1 MPDAGRG
8 WFGGGMGKIAVVT
21 GGTSGIGKEIA
32 RGLARAGFLVGIVCR
47 NELRAAAT
55 VDELVRD
62 VPGARVETFLGD
74 LSVRMDVERVA
85 ASLEERFDRLDV
97 LVDNAGVHLLRAKV
111 SADGYDR
118 MIATNHLGP
127 FLLTNRLLGL
137 LEKGAPSRV
146 VVVASEAHRQADRF
160 EVERLAEPGSYGPAG
175 SVRVY
180 GRSKLLNILFAQELA
195 RRMEGSGVA
204 VNAVC
209 PGVVATGL
217 LRDVPGTGRAG
228 ALLSRTPFM
237 RTPAQ
242 GARLAL
248 KVALDEEFEARSGGF
263 HSSTPGAG
271 LLPTVGALKD
281 RELQR
286 AVWDCSA
293 RLVGLPS
300 L

>member
-1 MPDAGRG
+1 MQDR
-8 WFGGGMGKIAVVT
+8 IAVVT

-47 NELRAAAT
+47 NEMRAAAT
-55 VDELVRD
+55 VEELTRD
-62 VPGARVETFLGD
+62 VPGARVETFLAD
-74 LSVRMDVERVA
+74 LSVQVDVRRVA

-97 LVDNAGVHLLRAKV
+97 LVNNAAVHLLRAEV

-127 FLLTNRLLGL
+127 FLLTNLLLGL

-146 VVVASEAHRQADRF
+146 VVVASEAHRHSGRLDAERF
-160 EVERLAEPGSYGPAG
+160 AEPGSYGAAKAH
-175 SVRVY
+175 RVY
-180 GRSKLLNILFAQELA
+180 ARSKLLNILFAQELA

-209 PGVVATGL
+209 PGLVATELG
-217 LRDVPGTGRAG
+217 RDVRGSERIGS
-228 ALLSRTPFM
+228 LLSRTPLL
-237 RTPAQ
+237 RTPEQ
-242 GARLAL
+242 GARIALRLAL
-248 KVALDEEFEARSGGF
+248 DDGFGSGGF

-271 LLPTVGALKD
+271 RLPAVRALKD
-281 RELQR
+281 PELRR
-286 AVWDCSA
+286 AVWERSG
-293 RLVGLPS
+293 RLVGLPA

>member
-1 MPDAGRG
+1 MGR
-8 WFGGGMGKIAVVT
+8 IAVVT
-21 GGTSGIGKEIA
+21 GGTSGIGKEVA

-47 NELRAAAT
+47 NEMRAAAT
-55 VDELVRD
+55 VEELARD

-74 LSVRMDVERVA
+74 LSVQMDVRRVA

-127 FLLTNRLLGL
+127 FLLTNLLLGP

-146 VVVASEAHRQADRF
+146 VIVASEAHRQADRF
-160 EVERLAEPGSYGPAG
+160 AVERLAEPGSYGPAE
-175 SVRVY
+175 SMRVY

-195 RRMEGSGVA
+195 RRMEGSGVT
-204 VNAVC
+204 VNAMC

-217 LRDVPGTGRAG
+217 LRDVPGSGRVG
-228 ALLSRTPFM
+228 ALLARTPLM

-242 GARLAL
+242 GARMAL
-248 KVALDEEFEARSGGF
+248 RLALDEEFEGRSGGF
-263 HSSTPGAG
+263 YSSTPGAG
-271 LLPTVGALKD
+271 LLPKAGRLKD
-281 RELQR
+281 PELQR
-286 AVWDCSA
+286 AVWDRSA
-293 RLVGLPS
+293 RLVGLPA

>member
-1 MPDAGRG
+1 
-8 WFGGGMGKIAVVT
+8 MGKVAVVT

-55 VDELVRD
+55 VEELARD

-74 LSVRMDVERVA
+74 LSVQMDVRRVA
-85 ASLEERFDRLDV
+85 ASLEERFDHLDV

-127 FLLTNRLLGL
+127 FLLTNLLLGL

-146 VVVASEAHRQADRF
+146 VIVASEAHRQADRVD
-160 EVERLAEPGSYGPAG
+160 VERLAEPGSYGAVE
-175 SVRVY
+175 SLRVY

-195 RRMEGSGVA
+195 RRMEGSGVT

-217 LRDVPGTGRAG
+217 LRDVPGSGRVG
-228 ALLSRTPFM
+228 ALLAHTPFM
-237 RTPAQ
+237 RTPVQ

-248 KVALDEEFEARSGGF
+248 RLALDEEFEGKSGGF
-263 HSSTPGAG
+263 YSSTPGAG
-271 LLPTVGALKD
+271 LLPKVDALKD
-281 RELQR
+281 LELQR
-286 AVWDCSA
+286 AVWESSA
-293 RLVGLPS
+293 RLVGLPA

>member
-1 MPDAGRG
+1 M
-8 WFGGGMGKIAVVT
+8 VT

-32 RGLARAGFLVGIVCR
+32 RGLARAGFLVGIVAR

-55 VDELVRD
+55 VEELARD

-74 LSVRMDVERVA
+74 LSVQLDVRRVA
-85 ASLEERFDRLDV
+85 ASLAERFDRLDV
-97 LVDNAGVHLLRAKV
+97 LVDNAGAHLLRAKV

-127 FLLTNRLLGL
+127 FLLTNLLLGL

-146 VVVASEAHRQADRF
+146 VIVASEAHRRAGRLD
-160 EVERLAEPGSYGPAG
+160 VERLAEPGSYGPRE
-175 SVRVY
+175 SLRVY
-180 GRSKLLNILFAQELA
+180 GRSKLLNILFARELA

-209 PGVVATGL
+209 PGAVATGL
-217 LRDVPGTGRAG
+217 LRDMPGIGRFG
-228 ALLSRTPFM
+228 ALLAHTPFL

-242 GARLAL
+242 GARPVLRL
-248 KVALDEEFEARSGGF
+248 ALDEEFEGKSGGF
-263 HSSTPGAG
+263 YSSTPGAG
-271 LLPTVGALKD
+271 LLPEVGALKD
-281 RELQR
+281 GELQR
-286 AVWDCSA
+286 AVWRCSS
-293 RLVGLPS
+293 RLVGLPA

>member
-1 MPDAGRG
+1 MA
-8 WFGGGMGKIAVVT
+8 KIAVVT

-32 RGLARAGFLVGIVCR
+32 RGLARAGYLVAIVCR

-55 VDELVRD
+55 VDELARD
-62 VPGARVETFLGD
+62 VPGAQVETFLGD
-74 LSVRMDVERVA
+74 LSVQLDVRRVA

-127 FLLTNRLLGL
+127 FLLTNLLLGL

-160 EVERLAEPGSYGPAG
+160 EVERLAEPGFYGPAG
-175 SVRVY
+175 AARVY

-195 RRMEGSGVA
+195 RRMEGSGVT
-204 VNAVC
+204 VNAMC
-209 PGVVATGL
+209 PGAVATGL
-217 LRDVPGTGRAG
+217 FREVPGAGRVG
-228 ALLSRTPFM
+228 ALLARTPFM
-237 RTPAQ
+237 RTSAQ
-242 GARLAL
+242 GARMAL
-248 KVALDEEFEARSGGF
+248 RLALDEEFEGRSGGF

-271 LLPTVGALKD
+271 LLPKAGPLKNPG
-281 RELQR
+281 LQR
-286 AVWDCSA
+286 AIWEHSA
-293 RLVGLPS
+293 HLVGLPA

>member
-1 MPDAGRG
+1 MGR
-8 WFGGGMGKIAVVT
+8 IAIVT

-32 RGLARAGFLVGIVCR
+32 RGLVRAGFLVGIVCR

-55 VDELVRD
+55 VEELTRD

-74 LSVRMDVERVA
+74 LSVQMDVRRVA
-85 ASLEERFDRLDV
+85 ASLEERFERLDV

-127 FLLTNRLLGL
+127 FLLTNLLLGL

-146 VVVASEAHRQADRF
+146 VIVASEAHRQAGRF
-160 EVERLAEPGSYGPAG
+160 EAERLAEPGSYGPLE
-175 SVRVY
+175 SMRVY

-195 RRMEGSGVA
+195 RRMEGSGVS

-209 PGVVATGL
+209 PGAVATGL
-217 LRDVPGTGRAG
+217 FRDVPGGGRVS
-228 ALLSRTPFM
+228 ALLSRTPLM

-242 GARLAL
+242 GARPAL
-248 KVALDEEFEARSGGF
+248 RLILDEKFEGKSGGF

-271 LLPTVGALKD
+271 LLPQVGALKD
-281 RELQR
+281 LELQR
-286 AVWDCSA
+286 AVWESSA
-293 RLVGLPS
+293 RLVGLPA

>member
-1 MPDAGRG
+1 
-8 WFGGGMGKIAVVT
+8 MGKIAIVT

-32 RGLARAGFLVGIVCR
+32 RGLVRAGFLVGIVCR
-47 NELRAAAT
+47 NEMRGAAT
-55 VDELVRD
+55 VEELTRD
-62 VPGARVETFLGD
+62 VPGARVETFIGD
-74 LSVRMDVERVA
+74 LSVLMDVRRVA

-127 FLLTNRLLGL
+127 FLLTNLLLGL

-175 SVRVY
+175 SLRVY

-195 RRMEGSGVA
+195 RRMAGGGVA
-204 VNAVC
+204 VNAMC
-209 PGVVATGL
+209 PGAVATGL
-217 LRDVPGTGRAG
+217 FRDVPGSGRAA
-228 ALLSRTPFM
+228 ALLARTPVL

-242 GARLAL
+242 GARMAL
-248 KVALDEEFEARSGGF
+248 RLALDEEFEGRSGGF
-263 HSSTPGAG
+263 YSSTPGAG
-271 LLPTVGALKD
+271 LLPAAGALKNP
-281 RELQR
+281 ELQR

-293 RLVGLPS
+293 RLVGLPA

>member
-1 MPDAGRG
+1 MGRVA
-8 WFGGGMGKIAVVT
+8 IVT

-47 NELRAAAT
+47 NEMRAAAT
-55 VDELVRD
+55 VEDLVRD

-74 LSVRMDVERVA
+74 LSVQQDVRRVA
-85 ASLEERFDRLDV
+85 ASLVERFDRLDV
-97 LVDNAGVHLLRAKV
+97 LVDNAGVHLTRAKV

-127 FLLTNRLLGL
+127 FLLTNLLLGL

-146 VVVASEAHRQADRF
+146 VVVASEAHRQAGRF
-160 EVERLAEPGSYGPAG
+160 EVARLAEPGSYGPLE
-175 SVRVY
+175 SMRVY
-180 GRSKLLNILFAQELA
+180 GRSKLLNILFARELA
-195 RRMEGSGVA
+195 RRMEGSGVT

-217 LRDVPGTGRAG
+217 LRNVPGSGRAG
-228 ALLSRTPFM
+228 ALLSHTPFV

-242 GARLAL
+242 GARPVLRLAL
-248 KVALDEEFEARSGGF
+248 DAEFEGRSGGF
-263 HSSTPGAG
+263 YSSTPGAG
-271 LLPTVGALKD
+271 LLPTAGPLKD
-281 RELQR
+281 PELGR
-286 AVWDCSA
+286 AVWERSA
-293 RLVGLPS
+293 RLVGLPA